1 MNKQAG
7 ADAYAAWKGV
17 PMKRLLFIPLVS
29 LLVLILPGC
38 WDRTDLEDVA
48 FVLVT
53 GLDLDPDNNLLIYD
67 MVPVYHKEA
76 KEKEIPVKV
85 RALSLRESRVK
96 IDDMFE
102 GVASGRKLQI
112 FLLGKRLLKHEDWF
126 RLLDVLFRD
135 SKNAVT
141 ADVVFVN
148 GPVSQVVFS
157 RFPEVPHLSIHLY
170 EMIKSASNRHETVLT
185 TLHELH
191 RQMYEKGITPA
202 ISELELNEK
211 LELKGTAL
219 LNKKGKYVNTL
230 RIQENVLLMILQKQV
245 KKELPLTL
253 KLPQMKKGGVFDTN
267 AISFTLSDMKT
278 KIKTAYR
285 DGRFQFDIR
294 ISSYI
299 TLSEREF
306 PYDVE
311 KKSGKLEKMI
321 EKQLDRQF
329 ENLIKK
335 IQKHKIDPIGLGL
348 YARAHEYK
356 EWQKVQD
363 DWGEALSKAEMK
375 INVKVKVK
383 SMGPVK

>member
-306 PYDVE
+306 PFDVE